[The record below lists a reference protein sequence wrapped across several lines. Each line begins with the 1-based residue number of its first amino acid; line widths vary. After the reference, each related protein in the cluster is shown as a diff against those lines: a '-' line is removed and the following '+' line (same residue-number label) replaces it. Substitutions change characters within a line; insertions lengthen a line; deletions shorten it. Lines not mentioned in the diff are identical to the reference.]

1 MKNILITGCNGSIGQ
16 NLVKFYK
23 KRGHNVIGIDL
34 LPVDKKLLKAKS
46 FFKCNLTSEKQLK
59 KISKKIKLRF
69 KSIDIL
75 INSAGYIHNELLIDF
90 KNSFVTHK
98 NSNWN
103 KTINLNLNS
112 VFLSTKYFLDLI
124 LASNEKN
131 KVIINF
137 SSVNSQGILGQ
148 GAYSASKK
156 AVEVL
161 TKVWSKELS
170 PFKIRVACVSPGY
183 INLQSTMENTS
194 KKNRSKIINEI
205 PLKKFGDLKDLISS
219 IDFIIKNKY
228 FNGKT
233 LKIDGGL

>member
-1 MKNILITGCNGSIGQ
+1 MK
-16 NLVKFYK
+16 
-23 KRGHNVIGIDL
+23 
-34 LPVDKKLLKAKS
+34 
-46 FFKCNLTSEKQLK
+46 
-59 KISKKIKLRF
+59 
-69 KSIDIL
+69 
-75 INSAGYIHNELLIDF
+75 
-90 KNSFVTHK
+90 
-98 NSNWN
+98 
-103 KTINLNLNS
+103 
-112 VFLSTKYFLDLI
+112 
-124 LASNEKN
+124 KN